1 MSKALQWILGLCAV
15 LLVAALV
22 FSVVAPYF
30 LPARAVTAYGGMM
43 GPEHWGM
50 MGRGL
55 NPGHM
60 LGGFGVRAPFF
71 GLAGLGMLAVPLLLI
86 GLVVLGLAALLRRNP
101 PAAAPLPPAPVA
113 TVPCAHCG
121 QPLQPG
127 WKACPNCGEKV

>member
-1 MSKALQWILGLCAV
+1 MSRALQWILGLCAV

-43 GPEHWGM
+43 GPGGWGM
-50 MGRGL
+50 MG
-55 NPGHM
+55 PGHM
-60 LGGFGVRAPFF
+60 FGGIGLRAPFF
-71 GLAGLGMLAVPLLLI
+71 GLMGLGMLAVPLLLI
-86 GLVVLGLAALLRRNP
+86 GLVVLGLAALLRRDRP
-101 PAAAPLPPAPVA
+101 VTPLPPAPAA